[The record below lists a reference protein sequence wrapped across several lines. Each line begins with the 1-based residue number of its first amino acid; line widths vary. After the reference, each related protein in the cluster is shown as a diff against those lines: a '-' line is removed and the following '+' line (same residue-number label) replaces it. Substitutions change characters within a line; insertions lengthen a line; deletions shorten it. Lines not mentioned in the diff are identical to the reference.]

1 VRTARVIPALLLVL
15 LTVSGCATL
24 ADRLPVGFPGVSV
37 ETAAA
42 AAPSGAAADVLA
54 TLPVKGRAPKT
65 GYTRDEFGPA
75 WADVDRNGCD
85 TRNDVLARDMTGE
98 TFKPGTHDCIVLT
111 GTLNDPYTGKA
122 IPFTRG
128 QGTSEKVQI
137 DHVVALSDAWQKGAQ
152 QLDAAARR
160 NLANDPLNLLAV
172 DGPTNNAKRDGDAAT
187 WLPPA
192 KAYRCDYVA
201 RQVAV
206 KAKYAL
212 WITQAEHDATA
223 DILRTCPGE
232 PVPVDDTVPGPVHST
247 GT

>member
-1 VRTARVIPALLLVL
+1 MRTARVIPALLMVL
-15 LTVSGCATL
+15 LTATGCASL
-24 ADRLPVGFPGVSV
+24 ADRFPVEFPDVSV

-42 AAPSGAAADVLA
+42 AAPSGGAADVLA

-98 TFKPGTHDCIVLT
+98 TFKPGTHECIVLT

-160 NLANDPLNLLAV
+160 NLGNDPLNLLAV

-187 WLPPA
+187 WLPPV

-212 WITQAEHDATA
+212 WITQAEHDTIV
-223 DILRTCPGE
+223 DILGTCPGE